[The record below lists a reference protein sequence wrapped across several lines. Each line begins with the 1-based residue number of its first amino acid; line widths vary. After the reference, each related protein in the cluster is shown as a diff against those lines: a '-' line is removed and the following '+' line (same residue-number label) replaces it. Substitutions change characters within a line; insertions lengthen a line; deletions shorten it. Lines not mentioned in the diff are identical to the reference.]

1 MSTVGFVEN
10 AVSDA
15 SSDPFLFLL
24 TLTHPDLPAPMR
36 FVRNTVDIISRGNT
50 FTAFPFDIA
59 LPGASDGAPQPAQ
72 LAIDNVD
79 QTIVQTLRALPPD
92 SPPSGL
98 IELVMASTPNT
109 VEESLPIFK
118 FYSAS
123 GDRFT
128 VELELNSTLV
138 DENEPAVQ
146 WTLTPAIAP
155 ALHN

>member
-1 MSTVGFVEN
+1 MPSVGFIEN
-10 AVSDA
+10 AVSET

-36 FVRNTVDIISRGNT
+36 FVRDMKDIISRGNT

-79 QTIVQTLRALPPD
+79 QSIVQTLRALPPD

-98 IELVMASTPNT
+98 IEMIMASAPNT
-109 VEESLPIFK
+109 VVEDLPIFK
-118 FYSAS
+118 FYAAT